1 MTKEDILKIAKEV
14 NLPYFWE
21 SGMPCNLEALEAFA
35 KLVAEHERERF
46 FFATMKATEKAIDVE
61 MALEREV
68 CAVIAET
75 PISGEQDDITME
87 AKDRVAKAIRA
98 RGQE

>member
-35 KLVAEHERERF
+35 TVVAEKEREACAKIADKWSLR
-46 FFATMKATEKAIDVE
+46 ADDVGGY
-61 MALEREV
+61 
-68 CAVIAET
+68 I
-75 PISGEQDDITME
+75 GEDIRT
-87 AKDRVAKAIRA
+87 
-98 RGQE
+98 RGQK

>member
-35 KLVAEHERERF
+35 KLVA
-46 FFATMKATEKAIDVE
+46 KK
-61 MALEREV
+61 ALETKDEPVKYRTIEEWIEHNPNHIGAMPIEV
-68 CAVIAET
+68 CRQIWGT
-75 PISGEQDDITME
+75 
-87 AKDRVAKAIRA
+87 K
-98 RGQE
+98 

>member
-1 MTKEDILKIAKEV
+1 MTKEDILNIAKEV

-35 KLVAEHERERF
+35 KLVAEHERQRF
-46 FFATMKATEKAIDVE
+46 FYATMKATEKAIDVAI
-61 MALEREV
+61 ALEREA
-68 CAVIAET
+68 CAKIAEE
-75 PISGEQDDITME
+75 PWQGSPKAIAEQ
-87 AKDRVAKAIRA
+87 IRA